1 MGFKIKDL
9 EREDLP
15 AKTADK
21 TPLGVIGKMK
31 FRMKLGEFQTEAIVR
46 VVKNL
51 ARPILSLRCCKDL
64 RLVPENFPHGHVE
77 VNVTQVDTVPSVKTG
92 YPELD
97 NLISR
102 YPEKELAD
110 LVKQDIIEP
119 VQGATDW
126 LHPIVVVPKKDGA
139 IRMCVDLTKLNKY
152 IVRPTNPQPTPW
164 EVVRLVPKGKKH
176 FAVFDALKGY
186 HQIELDDESR
196 ALTTFLTPFGRFR
209 YKRLPMGESD
219 AQDVFTLRYGAAVD
233 ASTEGRRSTEDT
245 LLLGDTLQELL
256 SNTEEFFKACDANGI
271 TLNTKKIQWD
281 HPEVLFA
288 GFVVNGEG
296 YKIDPVLTKVWPTRH
311 ATFQMKLLSAC
322 AP

>member
-1 MGFKIKDL
+1 
-9 EREDLP
+9 
-15 AKTADK
+15 
-21 TPLGVIGKMK
+21 
-31 FRMKLGEFQTEAIVR
+31 
-46 VVKNL
+46 
-51 ARPILSLRCCKDL
+51 
-64 RLVPENFPHGHVE
+64 
-77 VNVTQVDTVPSVKTG
+77 
-92 YPELD
+92 
-97 NLISR
+97 
-102 YPEKELAD
+102 

-152 IVRPTNPQPTPW
+152 IIRPTNPQPTPW

-186 HQIELDDESR
+186 HQIELDKESR

-271 TLNTKKIQWD
+271 TLNTKKIGSTKNRQL
-281 HPEVLFA
+281 VLYDNASVPVARAVPGMSSVVVERAVPASEEQLVQDKPSERVYTEREIYAPKLEASTAFGFVEMASADTLDTNQETVDPNQPTTTLASTTNAPGRTNNWPYLVFA
-288 GFVVNGEG
+288 GVLLTAVVG
-296 YKIDPVLTKVWPTRH
+296 I
-311 ATFQMKLLSAC
+311 LLAPRLNRSA
-322 AP
+322 

>member
-1 MGFKIKDL
+1 MALPDTGANISCIPPELYLEMGFKIKDL

-31 FRMKLGEFQTEAIVR
+31 FRVKLGEFQTEAIVR

-102 YPEKELAD
+102 YPRVFDGRCKVMKGGQHHIELDENAKPISSGATRAIAEPYMPALEKELAD

-139 IRMCVDLTKLNKY
+139 IRMCVD
-152 IVRPTNPQPTPW
+152 
-164 EVVRLVPKGKKH
+164 
-176 FAVFDALKGY
+176 FDN
-186 HQIELDDESR
+186 ILDPIW
-196 ALTTFLTPFGRFR
+196 PFS
-209 YKRLPMGESD
+209 L
-219 AQDVFTLRYGAAVD
+219 
-233 ASTEGRRSTEDT
+233 
-245 LLLGDTLQELL
+245 
-256 SNTEEFFKACDANGI
+256 
-271 TLNTKKIQWD
+271 
-281 HPEVLFA
+281 
-288 GFVVNGEG
+288 
-296 YKIDPVLTKVWPTRH
+296 
-311 ATFQMKLLSAC
+311 
-322 AP
+322 